1 LAEIVQGHFEF
12 EVVKCRAANPEN
24 TSEDITFPRDNAKG
38 FPDLESGRSDMKPYR
53 FLLDRDVSKAA
64 SLFPARRTRTIAEV
78 GLAENTKDAAVVER
92 AWELE
97 ATIVTANGDDFL
109 REARKFLRSTKRN
122 DCHDLFGLVILPNK
136 YEIQKR
142 TLDELGSRLRFRNSR
157 ISWDEVWRQNLCV
170 RVKTTGN
177 PEVTQL
183 PRCFYCQKASAS

>member
-1 LAEIVQGHFEF
+1 V
-12 EVVKCRAANPEN
+12 
-24 TSEDITFPRDNAKG
+24 
-38 FPDLESGRSDMKPYR
+38 KPYR

-78 GLAENTKDAAVVER
+78 GLAGNAKDAAVVEK

-97 ATIVTANGDDFL
+97 AIIVTANGDDFL
-109 REARKFLRSTKRN
+109 REARKFLRSTKRK

-142 TLDELGSRLRFRNSR
+142 TLDEIGLRLRFRNSR

-177 PEVTQL
+177 PRRHATAALFLLSEGGCKLSLRLKT
-183 PRCFYCQKASAS
+183 YCQSSA